1 MLAFMSRN
9 VEQETGRYLVLQSPA
24 EWPGAGRIQV
34 NRIDVGD
41 ENVNWAP
48 QGYWQ
53 SFRIPRIIRHVE
65 FLKQDLFDTRKGLG
79 HQLVGPIDR
88 NRRIVVVE
96 RAGEPESRDRRS
108 EPPAE
113 MTQPLDEMR
122 GQPEI
127 VRAQLPVVFA
137 LAECRIGKGLAV
149 GIYELVSLQLL
160 VKS

>member
-1 MLAFMSRN
+1 MIFFPIDAGVH
-9 VEQETGRYLVLQSPA
+9 VEKRRQKTGRYLVLQSPA

-41 ENVNWAP
+41 ENVDWAP

-96 RAGEPESRDRRS
+96 RA
-108 EPPAE
+108 
-113 MTQPLDEMR
+113 L
-122 GQPEI
+122 
-127 VRAQLPVVFA
+127 
-137 LAECRIGKGLAV
+137 
-149 GIYELVSLQLL
+149 LQTA
-160 VKS
+160 SGGA